1 MWREKILQIPTYLD
15 PEDMAGN
22 TLQYCCWR
30 SHSFTKRL
38 RPPKIHLTF
47 SRLGALE
54 SSVCVSDYAWPLG
67 GRSLQFIMSERSRRR
82 PKARDV
88 ATGCAFRRCST
99 TTYNITNI
107 KPHDRRVHL
116 QIISLARR
124 PIPIHLKSIASNYE
138 VFLNFSMVCW
148 GRCIY
153 SLAIIPLVLI
163 LSTWSLLAPFFMIS
177 FAFHLVQYSVLLSGA
192 SAHSTQSRIFRKK
205 AIEKDAIFSKSSK
218 AKSSKAMDEEFD
230 SMGGMNTMPTY
241 VAGVDNSF
249 RLLKR
254 EGELIV
260 AFRCHYVSI
269 QLSQHWSTGT

>member
-54 SSVCVSDYAWPLG
+54 SSVTSASDYAWCLASWLAG
-67 GRSLQFIMSERSRRR
+67 DLSNLLCQREADV

-88 ATGCAFRRCST
+88 ATGCAFRWCST

-107 KPHDRRVHL
+107 KPHNRKVHL
-116 QIISLARR
+116 QIITLAQR

-153 SLAIIPLVLI
+153 SLAIIRLVLI
-163 LSTWSLLAPFFMIS
+163 LSTWSLMAPFFMIS
-177 FAFHLVQYSVLLSGA
+177 FAFHLVQQHAPIGSFGTFNPKPYF
-192 SAHSTQSRIFRKK
+192 Q
-205 AIEKDAIFSKSSK
+205 
-218 AKSSKAMDEEFD
+218 EE
-230 SMGGMNTMPTY
+230 GH
-241 VAGVDNSF
+241 
-249 RLLKR
+249 R
-254 EGELIV
+254 E
-260 AFRCHYVSI
+260 RCHLQQVI
-269 QLSQHWSTGT
+269 QGQVF

>member
-1 MWREKILQIPTYLD
+1 
-15 PEDMAGN
+15 MAGN
-22 TLQYCCWR
+22 TVAGGAIRSRSAFVRRRFTSLFLDLAPSNLQYV
-30 SHSFTKRL
+30 F
-38 RPPKIHLTF
+38 LTT
-47 SRLGALE
+47 
-54 SSVCVSDYAWPLG
+54 YARPLG

-153 SLAIIPLVLI
+153 SLAIIRLVLI
-163 LSTWSLLAPFFMIS
+163 LSTWSLMAPFFMIS
-177 FAFHLVQYSVLLSGA
+177 FAFHLVQQHAPIGSFGTFNPKPYF
-192 SAHSTQSRIFRKK
+192 Q
-205 AIEKDAIFSKSSK
+205 
-218 AKSSKAMDEEFD
+218 EE
-230 SMGGMNTMPTY
+230 GH
-241 VAGVDNSF
+241 
-249 RLLKR
+249 R
-254 EGELIV
+254 E
-260 AFRCHYVSI
+260 RCHLQQVI
-269 QLSQHWSTGT
+269 QGQVF